1 MRMREGRPGGQL
13 IVLAAGLSLW
23 ACAPEP
29 ALWALLLAYGVALA
43 LFDRI
48 LPAAPF
54 AGAPRSVRALCALLL
69 SLPGVFAAVRSGR
82 ALLHTEGLSDLPT
95 LTAERLRLEALPSI
109 APPLVA
115 GDRPQTFFV
124 HARPH
129 ARVRVRFGTSAAWLA
144 SEELGEGLYRVTYDP
159 RRDGSL
165 RPADG
170 PLPALLSVDGSET
183 TRTLLAA
190 TPLAHPRWL
199 HTSPA
204 ALLAATVSEESDEL
218 VIVSPRG
225 LERRVQV
232 GDGPMDCAFLDEAR
246 IVVSHRYEP
255 ALFVVDA
262 ARGAVLQRWVVGHG
276 QGRIA
281 LSPERT
287 RLAVAREGQRPEA
300 VLLDVEHPSEP
311 ERIPLAVAPDWLAFG
326 PDQDV
331 LVIATRADARVLRF
345 RKQAGQFRADG
356 ALALGRAAVTLTRAH
371 DGRRV
376 YAAVTDYRP
385 ERPGNLG
392 NHFVQDQILTIEIEP
407 LRVLG
412 SLLTA
417 RRSPRQ
423 SRAGDVDR
431 GISPM
436 GISPTRDGGLWLAF
450 AGSDELWRVSQAA
463 AAPAPAIIDLAD
475 SDLHA
480 PHGVA
485 EFADGTLAVSSPSSG
500 AIALLSS
507 AGDELQLMR
516 LAPDAAYLRAH
527 NLQALARRLG
537 ERGFYEGTRS
547 GISCQSCHMHADS
560 DEAAHNLGTH
570 RLLPTLSVRGLWG
583 SGPYL
588 RDGSFARLGDL
599 DHVAQTLYRGYLRKA
614 QQRAQTLE
622 AYVAALPRRDRP
634 LDRQVSD
641 AALQRRGLRAFV
653 RAGCP
658 TCHAF
663 PAFTQLGQQ
672 LARSLF
678 PGARDELF
686 DTPSL
691 LSLGLSAP
699 YLSDGRAS
707 GLRSVFDAHN
717 RSNRH
722 GDTRALSAP
731 ELASLY
737 AFLETL

>member
-1 MRMREGRPGGQL
+1 MRMREGRPSGQL

-48 LPAAPF
+48 LRGAPF
-54 AGAPRSVRALCALLL
+54 AEVPRSVQMLCALLL
-69 SLPGVFAAVRSGR
+69 ALPGILAAVRNGR
-82 ALLHTEGLSDLPT
+82 SLLQAEGLLHLPT

-109 APPLVA
+109 APPLVS

-124 HARPH
+124 HARAH
-129 ARVRVRFGTSAAWLA
+129 ARVQVRFGTSAAWLA
-144 SEELGEGLYRVTYDP
+144 GEELDEGLYRVTYDP
-159 RRDGSL
+159 RRDGGL
-165 RPADG
+165 KPADG
-170 PLPALLSVDGSET
+170 PLPTLLSVDGSESR
-183 TRTLLAA
+183 RTLLAS

-199 HTSPA
+199 HASPA
-204 ALLAATVSEESDEL
+204 ALLAAGVSEESDEL

-232 GDGPMDCAFLDEAR
+232 GDGPIDCAFLDESR

-262 ARGAVLQRWVVGHG
+262 ARGDVLERWVVGHG

-287 RLAVAREGQRPEA
+287 RLALAREGQRPEV
-300 VLLDVEHPSEP
+300 VLLDVARPSEL
-311 ERIPLAVAPDWLAFG
+311 ERVPLGAAPDWLAFG
-326 PDQDV
+326 PDQELL
-331 LVIATRADARVLRF
+331 LVATRPDARILRL
-345 RKQAGQFRADG
+345 RKQAGHFRADG
-356 ALALGRAAVTLTRAH
+356 ALALGRAAVTLARAH

-376 YAAVTDYRP
+376 YAAVTDFRP
-385 ERPGNLG
+385 QGSGNLG
-392 NHFVQDQILTIEIEP
+392 NHFVQDQILTIEVEP

-436 GISPTRDGGLWLAF
+436 GISPARDGGLWLAF
-450 AGSDELWRVSQAA
+450 AGSDELWRVGEAA
-463 AAPAPAIIDLAD
+463 SAPAIVDLAD

-485 EFADGTLAVSSPSSG
+485 ELADGTLAVSSPSSG
-500 AIALLSS
+500 TIGLLAS
-507 AGDELQLMR
+507 AASEPRVLR

-614 QQRAQTLE
+614 QQRPQTLD
-622 AYVAALPRRDRP
+622 AYVASLPRRDRP
-634 LDRQVSD
+634 LDRQLPD
-641 AALQRRGLRAFV
+641 AALERRGLRAFV

-663 PAFTQLGQQ
+663 PAFTHLGQQ

-678 PGARDELF
+678 PDAPDEPF

-691 LSLGLSAP
+691 LSLGLNAP
-699 YLSDGRAS
+699 YLSDGRARS
-707 GLRSVFDAHN
+707 LRSVFDAHN

-737 AFLETL
+737 AFLEAL